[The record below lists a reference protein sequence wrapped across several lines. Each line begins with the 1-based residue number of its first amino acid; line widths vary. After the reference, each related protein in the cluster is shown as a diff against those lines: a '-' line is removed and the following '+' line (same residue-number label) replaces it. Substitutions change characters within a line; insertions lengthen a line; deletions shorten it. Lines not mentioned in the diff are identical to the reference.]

1 MLTITV
7 PTKIPYDVQIGDGLL
22 DGVGAKIRALTKA
35 VRVMLVSDDIVAP
48 LYGARVR
55 ASLEDAGFAVSE
67 FVFANGEAQKR
78 LSTLEGVL
86 EQLAAAHF
94 TRSDLVVALG
104 GGVVGDLAGFA
115 AAVYARG
122 IDYVQIPTTLLAAV
136 DSSVGGKTAVDLAHG
151 KNLCGAFHQPRAVF
165 CDTDTLRTLT
175 PHQVRDGLA
184 EMLKYGVIC
193 DAELFDRI
201 VNYQNEDMAA
211 LIARCVEIKRDVVAE
226 DEFDRGSRALL
237 NLGHTVG
244 HAIETA
250 SGFAVTHGHAVAAGM
265 GVIARAAEADGIAAP
280 GTAARI
286 VAALGALGLPCGTEF
301 DMATLAPLI
310 QGDKKADGT
319 KITLIAPRTVGACLM
334 LHMSMDDAITFLA
347 EGL

>member
-1 MLTITV
+1 MLSVTV
-7 PTKIPYDVQIGDGLL
+7 PTGVPYDVQIGVGLL
-22 DGVGAKIRALTKA
+22 DGVGERIRSLTKA
-35 VRVMLVSDDIVAP
+35 ARVMLVTDDIVAP
-48 LYGARVR
+48 LYSARVR
-55 ASLEDAGFAVSE
+55 ASLESAGFAVSE

-78 LSTLEGVL
+78 LSTLECIL
-86 EQLAAAHF
+86 EQLAAEHF

-122 IDYVQIPTTLLAAV
+122 IDYVQVPTTLLAAV

-165 CDTDTLRTLT
+165 CDIDTLSTLT

-193 DAELFDRI
+193 DEKLFERI
-201 VNYQNEDMAA
+201 QNYKNEDMAA

-244 HAIETA
+244 HA
-250 SGFAVTHGHAVAAGM
+250 VAAGM
-265 GVIARAAEADGIAAP
+265 GVIARAAEACGFADA

-319 KITLIAPRTVGACLM
+319 KITLIVPRAVGACSRLRM
-334 LHMSMDDAITFLA
+334 NMDDAIAFLA

>member
-7 PTKIPYDVQIGDGLL
+7 PTKIPYDVQIGGGLL
-22 DGVGAKIRALTKA
+22 DGVGTKIRALTKA

-48 LYGARVR
+48 LYAAHVR
-55 ASLEDAGFAVSE
+55 ASLYGAGFAVSE

-86 EQLAAAHF
+86 EQL
-94 TRSDLVVALG
+94 ALG

-193 DAELFDRI
+193 DAALFDRI
-201 VNYQNEDMAA
+201 KNYKHEDIAA

-226 DEFDRGSRALL
+226 DEFDRGRRALL

-244 HAIETA
+244 HAIEAA

-265 GVIARAAEADGIAAP
+265 GVIARAAEAGGIAAP

-286 VAALGALGLPCGTEF
+286 DAALAALGLPCGTEF
-301 DMATLAPLI
+301 DIATLAPLM

-319 KITLIAPRTVGACLM
+319 AISLILPRAVGDCIVRRMDMDAAAALIAK
-334 LHMSMDDAITFLA
+334 
-347 EGL
+347 GL

>member
-1 MLTITV
+1 MLTVTV
-7 PTKIPYDVQIGDGLL
+7 PTKVPYDVQIGSGLIAA
-22 DGVGAKIRALTKA
+22 VGENLRALTGA
-35 VRVMLVSDDIVAP
+35 ARVMLVSDDIVFP

-55 ASLEDAGFAVSE
+55 ASLGDAGFAVSE

-78 LSTLEGVL
+78 LSTLEALL
-86 EQLAAAHF
+86 ENLAAAHF

-115 AAVYARG
+115 AAVFARG
-122 IDYVQIPTTLLAAV
+122 IDYVQVPTTLLAAV
-136 DSSVGGKTAVDLAHG
+136 DSSVGGKTAVDLMHG

-165 CDTDTLRTLT
+165 CDTDTLSTLA

-184 EMLKYGVIC
+184 DMLKYGVIC
-193 DAELFDRI
+193 DADLFSRI
-201 VNYQNEDMAA
+201 VNYENEDMAA

-226 DEFDRGSRALL
+226 DEFDRGRRALL

-244 HAIETA
+244 HAIEAA

-265 GVIARAAEADGIAAP
+265 GVVARAAEAAGIAAV

-286 VAALGALGLPCGTEF
+286 EAALGALGLPSGTDFPME
-301 DMATLAPLI
+301 TLAPLM
-310 QGDKKADGT
+310 QSDKKADGAA
-319 KITLIAPRTVGACLM
+319 IALIIPRAVGDCAVM
-334 LHMSMDDAITFLA
+334 RMPMDAAAAFLA
-347 EGL
+347 KGL

>member
-7 PTKIPYDVQIGDGLL
+7 PTKIPYDVQIGGGLL
-22 DGVGAKIRALTKA
+22 DGVGTKIRALTKA

-48 LYGARVR
+48 LYAARVR
-55 ASLEDAGFAVSE
+55 ASLYGAGFAVSE

-193 DAELFDRI
+193 DEELFDRI
-201 VNYQNEDMAA
+201 KNYKHEDIAA

-226 DEFDRGSRALL
+226 DEFDRGRRALL

-244 HAIETA
+244 HAIEAA

-265 GVIARAAEADGIAAP
+265 GVIARAAEAGGIAAP

-286 VAALGALGLPCGTEF
+286 DAALAALGLPCGTEF
-301 DMATLAPLI
+301 DIATLTPLM

-319 KITLIAPRTVGACLM
+319 AISLILPRAVGDCIVRR
-334 LHMSMDDAITFLA
+334 MDMDAAAALVA
-347 EGL
+347 KGL